1 MDNISYIGETLWP
14 GSLGHFCIVLGF
26 VAALIGVAAYAMQ
39 VKTDKTEST
48 DQSWRFLG
56 RFAYIIHSVSTFAII
71 GLLFYMMGSKMYEY
85 NYVFN
90 QVSDD
95 LQDRYIFSAFW
106 GGQEGSFLLW
116 MFWHCV
122 LGLILCFKSGEWEAP
137 VMAVLSSIEVFLSS
151 MLLGVYLPWG
161 ESQTKIGSSPASLFR
176 DVMDAPIFANADYLS
191 MIQGRGLNPLLQNYW
206 MTIHPPTLFLGF
218 ASVAIPF
225 CFAIAGLWTGKHKE
239 WLAPALKWSL
249 FSCAIFG
256 TGILMGAAWAYEA
269 LSFGGYWA
277 WDPVENASLVPW
289 LFLLAG
295 LHTNLIANV
304 TGHSIRATYLLYLL
318 GFIFVIYSTFLTR
331 SGILGD
337 TSAHAFTEMGLE
349 WQLAGFVGFF
359 VLLGAYFLVK
369 NFKSI
374 PAPVKEEKFTSKEFW
389 MYIGSIVLFFSGVLI
404 IGATSLPV
412 FNKIYTSLV
421 DPEFAGYVITN
432 PEEHYNRYQLWIG
445 VFIGLISGAAQFLR
459 YRALNWEKH
468 KTTFYK
474 EILIS
479 GLVAALLSFLA
490 VRALFTINFQ
500 YSLLMF
506 AGIFTLVSNLY
517 FLFVK
522 GKGNKSLVASAVS
535 HAGFGIMVVGIL
547 FSGINK
553 SYVTSNQFA
562 MKGLVVDES
571 LRNHVTLL
579 KGEKMFS
586 KGYWMTYHGDTLSGN
601 VRTYDIS
608 FVKVDEENQP
618 IEKFDLKPTTVY
630 TNDFTKIAANN
641 PSTNHY
647 FNKDIFLTVSGMP
660 KHLQDVQFAK
670 EMEDTLRYNTYSG
683 KINNWLVDPLDGSA
697 TDMVQA
703 QNDTFNT
710 ERNFGMIRSLTFD
723 PKNEA
728 FDTMDYDLVLGV
740 NVTMMDS
747 TGSIVEDAQPALALK
762 GGLIYQYP
770 AHIDNLNMRLQIDEN
785 FFSDIFTQE
794 GKLEYQ
800 ELQLKEGQ
808 TIKWNGYDV
817 TLNGFNRTPEH
828 NNYEAEEGDIA
839 IAANLDFRQNG
850 QLKFTAKP
858 IFVIRD
864 NQRFSIKDYM
874 HVPGV
879 HTRFSNIDPASGQME
894 FMIGQDIREFQS
906 IPLVLAENVPRSDY
920 ISIEGIV
927 FPFINL
933 VWIGCIMMMLGL
945 TIGLFKRFGKMAV

>member
-1 MDNISYIGETLWP
+1 MENISYIGETLWP

-26 VAALIGVAAYAMQ
+26 VAALIGVAAYALQ
-39 VKTDKTEST
+39 VKADKANL
-48 DQSWRFLG
+48 DNQSWRFLG
-56 RFAYIIHSVSTFAII
+56 RFAFIIHSISTFAII

-85 NYVFN
+85 HYVFN

-122 LGLILCFKSGEWEAP
+122 LGLILLFKSGEWEAP
-137 VMAVLSSIEVFLSS
+137 VLAVLSGIEACLSS
-151 MLLGVYLPWG
+151 MLLGIYLPWG
-161 ESQTKIGSSPASLFR
+161 EAQAKIGSSPATLFR

-191 MIQGRGLNPLLQNYW
+191 LIEGRGLNPLLQNYW

-225 CFAIAGLWTGKHKE
+225 CYAIAGLWTGKHKE

-295 LHTNLIANV
+295 LHTNLIAKV
-304 TGHSIRATYLLYLL
+304 TGHSIRATYLFYLL
-318 GFIFVIYSTFLTR
+318 GFIFVVYSTFLTR

-349 WQLAGFVGFF
+349 WQLAGFVGVFA
-359 VLLGAYFLVK
+359 LLGAYFFIK
-369 NFKSI
+369 KFKSI
-374 PAPVKEEKFTSKEFW
+374 PVPAKEEKFSSKEFW

-412 FNKIYTSLV
+412 FNAVYSSLF
-421 DPEFAGYVITN
+421 DPEFAGYAITD

-445 VFIGLISGAAQFLR
+445 VFIGLISGIAQFLR
-459 YRALNWEKH
+459 YRSLNWENYKS
-468 KTTFYK
+468 TFVK
-474 EILIS
+474 EIAIS
-479 GLVAALLSFLA
+479 GLLAAVFTFIA
-490 VRALFTINFQ
+490 VRALFTINLQ

-522 GKGNKSLVASAVS
+522 GKGNKSLLASSVS

-553 SYVTSNQFA
+553 SFVTSNQFA
-562 MKGLVVDES
+562 MEGLMVDES

-579 KGEKMFS
+579 KGERMFS
-586 KGYWMTYHGDTLSGN
+586 KGYWMTYVGDTLSGN
-601 VRTYDIS
+601 VRTYDVR
-608 FVKVDEENQP
+608 FTKVDEDNNP
-618 IEKFDLKPTTVY
+618 IEEFKLEPTTVY

-647 FNKDIFLTVSGMP
+647 FDKDIFLTVSGMP
-660 KHLQDVQFAK
+660 KHLQDVEFAK
-670 EMEDTLRYNTYSG
+670 EMEDTLEYNTF
-683 KINNWLVDPLDGSA
+683 LGSLR
-697 TDMVQA
+697 
-703 QNDTFNT
+703 DTFST
-710 ERNFGMIRSLTFD
+710 ARNFGVIKSITFKPD
-723 PKNEA
+723 HKDLIAEE
-728 FDTMDYDLVLGV
+728 FDLVLGV
-740 NVTMMDS
+740 NMTMIDS
-747 TGSIVEDAQPALALK
+747 TGDIQETVQPALALK

-770 AHIDNLNMRLQIDEN
+770 SNIDALNMRVKVDEN

-794 GKLEYQ
+794 GKLDYQ
-800 ELQLKEGQ
+800 EIKLREGES
-808 TIKWNGYDV
+808 IKWNGYDV
-817 TLNGFNRTPEH
+817 ILNGFNRTPEH
-828 NNYEAEEGDIA
+828 KNYENQEGDIA
-839 IAANLDFRQNG
+839 IAANLDFYRDG
-850 QLKFTAKP
+850 QLSFTTKP

-864 NQRFSIKDYM
+864 SQRFSIKDYM
-874 HVPGV
+874 HIPGV

-894 FMIGQDIREFQS
+894 FLFGQDKREFQS

-933 VWIGCIMMMLGL
+933 VWLGCILMMLGL
-945 TIGLFKRFGKMAV
+945 TIGLFKRFRKTV